1 MRCSDAQ
8 KKMQYQSGWA
18 QFRTMAAGMD
28 LASDLD
34 DRPDR
39 DATREQ
45 GRLRA
50 AGRTARVVAAGL
62 FAVAAVAV
70 AASSRPQMHQSTQ
83 ALLQGGVD
91 EAAAAAEVKHVLQTE
106 GHPAVEQG
114 LAFRNA
120 REQAWHGIGDQVV
133 RQFDHVFGS
142 HASTAARRR
151 GGVAKAT
158 VKGAKHE
165 TDKGNF
171 LLKMGLKAPTVTGLV
186 LKGGHVQDQTEAKA
200 SAVAHSEA
208 ASRPG
213 AVARTAAQR
222 EMRKLAS
229 SKHPALHLTRLAEMR
244 SETAPAATAG
254 VKLAATAVDAKAAAG
269 MDAAV
274 QAEKALDRRY
284 EQKLDAPQKQSEG
297 LPQATLPATAVAQT
311 RQAVSTPAPTPT
323 PLQHFA
329 FHLLA
334 LMALR

>member
-1 MRCSDAQ
+1 
-8 KKMQYQSGWA
+8 
-18 QFRTMAAGMD
+18 MD
-28 LASDLD
+28 LATDLD
-34 DRPDR
+34 RRLDR

-70 AASSRPQMHQSTQ
+70 AASSRPQMQQSTQ
-83 ALLQGGVD
+83 ALLGVD
-91 EAAAAAEVKHVLQTE
+91 EATAAAEVKHVLQAE
-106 GHPAVEQG
+106 GHPAFEQG

-186 LKGGHVQDQTEAKA
+186 LKGGPVRDQTKAKA

-229 SKHPALHLTRLAEMR
+229 SKHPALHLTRLVEIR
-244 SETAPAATAG
+244 SETAPAATAE
-254 VKLAATAVDAKAAAG
+254 VKLAATAVDARAAAG

-284 EQKLDAPQKQSEG
+284 EQKFVVSQKQSEG

-311 RQAVSTPAPTPT
+311 RQAV
-323 PLQHFA
+323 
-329 FHLLA
+329 
-334 LMALR
+334 

>member
-1 MRCSDAQ
+1 MRCPHRPQ
-8 KKMQYQSGWA
+8 KTKMKMKFSRQGWA
-18 QFRTMAAGMD
+18 QFRTMQT
-28 LASDLD
+28 SDLD
-34 DRPDR
+34 GRPDR

-62 FAVAAVAV
+62 FAVASVAV
-70 AASSRPQMHQSTQ
+70 AAISRPQMQQSTQ
-83 ALLQGGVD
+83 ALLGVD
-91 EAAAAAEVKHVLQTE
+91 EAAAAAEVKHVLQAE
-106 GHPAVEQG
+106 GHPAFEQG

-284 EQKLDAPQKQSEG
+284 EQKLVAPQKQSEG

>member
-1 MRCSDAQ
+1 MRCPDAHK
-8 KKMQYQSGWA
+8 KKMQCQSGWA

-34 DRPDR
+34 GRPDR

-229 SKHPALHLTRLAEMR
+229 SKHPALHLTRLVEIR
-244 SETAPAATAG
+244 SETAPAATAE
-254 VKLAATAVDAKAAAG
+254 VKLAATAVDA
-269 MDAAV
+269 
-274 QAEKALDRRY
+274 
-284 EQKLDAPQKQSEG
+284 
-297 LPQATLPATAVAQT
+297 
-311 RQAVSTPAPTPT
+311 
-323 PLQHFA
+323 
-329 FHLLA
+329 
-334 LMALR
+334 